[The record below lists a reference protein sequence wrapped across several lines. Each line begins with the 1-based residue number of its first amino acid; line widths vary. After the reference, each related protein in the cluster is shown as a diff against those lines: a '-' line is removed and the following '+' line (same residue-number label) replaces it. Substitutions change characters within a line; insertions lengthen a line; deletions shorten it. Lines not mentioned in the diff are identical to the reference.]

1 MLKKLI
7 SLLLTTS
14 LSLGTI
20 SYITFQS
27 TEAATS
33 RYNRKVNYKARY
45 HKRYR
50 VKRTKNYFKL
60 RKAIKKKNLNMQVG
74 IASHYGHNDGY
85 NGRKTASG
93 IIFNKYSN
101 TCAHK
106 SFKFGTVLSV
116 TNLSNNKNTICVIRD
131 RGPYSGN
138 RILDLSFSSFN
149 QIANPNQGLIKVK
162 IEKVN

>member
-14 LSLGTI
+14 LNLGTI
-20 SYITFQS
+20 SYVTIQP
-27 TEAATS
+27 TEATTS
-33 RYNRKVNYKARY
+33 RYNRKVNYRARY
-45 HKRYR
+45 RKRYR
-50 VKRTKNYFKL
+50 VKR
-60 RKAIKKKNLNMQVG
+60 AILNKQVG

-85 NGRKTASG
+85 HGRKTASG

-106 SFKFGTVLSV
+106 SFKFGTILSV

-138 RILDLSFSSFN
+138 RILDLSFSSFS
-149 QIANPNQGLIKVK
+149 QIANPNQGLVKVK

>member
-20 SYITFQS
+20 GYITIQP

-33 RYNRKVNYKARY
+33 RYNRRVNKARY
-45 HKRYR
+45 YKRYR

-60 RKAIKKKNLNMQVG
+60 RRAIKKTLNMQVG
-74 IASHYGHNDGY
+74 MASHYGHNDGY
-85 NGRKTASG
+85 HGRRTASG
-93 IIFNKYSN
+93 EIFNKYSN

-106 SFKFGTVLSV
+106 TFRFGTILNV
-116 TNLSNNKNTICVIRD
+116 TNLSNGKNTICVIKD

-138 RILDLSFSSFN
+138 RILDLSFSSFS
-149 QIANPNQGLIKVK
+149 QIANPNQGLVKVK